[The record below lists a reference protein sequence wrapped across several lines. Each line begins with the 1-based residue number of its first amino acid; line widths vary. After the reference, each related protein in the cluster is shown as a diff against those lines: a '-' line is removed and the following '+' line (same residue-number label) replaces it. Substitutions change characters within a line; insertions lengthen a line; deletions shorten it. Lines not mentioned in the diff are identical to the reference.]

1 MHMKKIKLLL
11 LSLFLSATAFAA
23 DMKAA
28 EVITPAQPG
37 LGLNQSEIL
46 ILLLLLF
53 ALVLLFV
60 SVTLLH
66 AFKVMYQ
73 EQLNPTPY
81 SKPVK
86 EEVPDYDSWLKQK
99 TVKPSIWAK
108 LLGLKP
114 LEEEKNLV
122 IDHAYDGIKELN
134 NPVPAWFNFLF
145 FGTMIF
151 AAGYLFYYH
160 IGGYGDLQD
169 KEYENEMAKA
179 QVQKAA
185 YLEKSANTIDE
196 NSVKLDNTPEV
207 LADGK
212 TIFNTNCVVCHG
224 DKAQGI
230 IGPNLTDDYWL
241 HGGGINNVFKTIKYG
256 VPEKGMISWEK
267 NLNPKQ
273 ISAVANFI
281 LSLKGSNPAGAK
293 APQGEKYEAKDVKNN
308 EMKAA
313 KDSVNK
319 TDVSEK

>member
-1 MHMKKIKLLL
+1 MKKIKLLL
-11 LSLFLSATAFAA
+11 FSLFLSVATFASEE
-23 DMKAA
+23 KAA
-28 EVITPAQPG
+28 KEVAPSEPG
-37 LGLNQSEIL
+37 LGLNQSELL
-46 ILLLLLF
+46 IVLLLLL

-60 SVTLLH
+60 SVTLLN

-73 EQLNPTPY
+73 EQLNPTKY
-81 SKPVK
+81 SGPVK
-86 EEVPDYDSWLKQK
+86 EEALDYDSWLKQK
-99 TVKPSIWAK
+99 PVKPSIWAK
-108 LLGLKP
+108 VLGLKP
-114 LEEEKNLV
+114 IEEEKNLV

-169 KEYENEMAKA
+169 KEYENEIAKA
-179 QVQKAA
+179 KIEKAA
-185 YLEKSANTIDE
+185 FLEKSANTIDE
-196 NSVKLDNTPEV
+196 NSVKVDNTPTV
-207 LADGK
+207 LEEGK
-212 TIFNTNCVVCHG
+212 TIFNANCVVCHG
-224 DKAQGI
+224 DKGQGV

-281 LSLKGSNPAGAK
+281 LSVHGSNPPGAK
-293 APQGEKYEAKDVKNN
+293 APQGEKYEAKDVKDN

-313 KDSVNK
+313 KDSVNQA
-319 TDVSEK
+319 DVTKK

>member
-1 MHMKKIKLLL
+1 MKKIKLLF
-11 LSLFLSATAFAA
+11 LFLFTSITAFAA
-23 DMKAA
+23 DEKAA
-28 EVITPAQPG
+28 ETVTPAQAG

-46 ILLLLLF
+46 IIILLVF
-53 ALVLLFV
+53 AVVLLVV
-60 SVTLLH
+60 SVTLLN

-81 SKPVK
+81 TKPVK
-86 EEVPDYDSWLKQK
+86 EPVLDYDTWLKQQP
-99 TVKPSIWAK
+99 VKPSIWSK
-108 LLGLKP
+108 ILSLRP
-114 LEEEKNLV
+114 IEEEKDLV

-151 AAGYLFYYH
+151 AAAYLFYYH

-179 QVQKAA
+179 KIEKAA

-196 NSVKLDNTPEV
+196 NSVKFDNTPTV
-207 LADGK
+207 LEEGR
-212 TIFNTNCVVCHG
+212 TVFTTNCVVCHG
-224 DKAQGI
+224 DKGQGI
-230 IGPNLTDDYWL
+230 IGPNLTDEYWI

-256 VPEKGMISWEK
+256 VPEKGMVSWEK

-281 LSLKGSNPAGAK
+281 LSLKGTNAAGAK
-293 APQGEKYEAKDVKNN
+293 APQGEKYEAKDLKDN

-313 KDSVNK
+313 TDSVNQANVTK
-319 TDVSEK
+319 K